1 MSRRLLEEMSG
12 IGEVSAGGVVL
23 RSTPYTLEVWGE
35 DTEAGHLA
43 HPSIEGHIDITGIS
57 EAVVLAGPTT
67 LTLKLEDGRH
77 LPFSITDTGG
87 KIVGRGFVEVA

>member
-1 MSRRLLEEMSG
+1 MSRRLLEEVSG

-23 RSTPYTLEVWGE
+23 QSRPYTLEVWGE
-35 DTEAGHLA
+35 DPEAGRLT
-43 HPSIEGHIDITGIS
+43 HPAIEGHIDITGIG

-67 LTLKLEDGRH
+67 LTLKLEDGRR

-87 KIVGRGFVEVA
+87 KIVGRGFVQAA